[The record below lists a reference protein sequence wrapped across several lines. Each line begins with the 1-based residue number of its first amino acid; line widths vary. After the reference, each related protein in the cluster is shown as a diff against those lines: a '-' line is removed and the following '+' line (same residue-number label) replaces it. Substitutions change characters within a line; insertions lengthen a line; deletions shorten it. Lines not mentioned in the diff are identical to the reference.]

1 MRSIHGWCENDVKF
15 RAIGSTY
22 WHWNC
27 FAMGMNAIHLANS
40 ILLATMQLKFSQAYQ
55 AQTSKEMWRRRQ
67 LVVQK
72 LLSDAM
78 TENITLPSFR
88 NPVFLQEKWGE
99 LSEKKQNKCKMNYLP
114 LDVRLDHQVA
124 PTAVQAYFELHPAIL
139 MGLRYSL
146 WWFWMGCCEH
156 EEMSPMDAR
165 EQEQQKVG
173 WKGPDTWPVVLGN
186 KVYPFRSLWLVDGHL
201 QMHAAAKAQ
210 RKLFPRVVAGPNWF
224 GKHRNDFVCIKP
236 DPGEHV
242 NGF

>member
-1 MRSIHGWCENDVKF
+1 
-15 RAIGSTY
+15 
-22 WHWNC
+22 
-27 FAMGMNAIHLANS
+27 MGMNAMHLANS

-146 WWFWMGCCEH
+146 RWFWMGCCEH

-186 KVYPFRSLWLVDGHL
+186 RFTPFNHCGWLMATYKCMQLQKHGESCFRVWWLVQIGL
-201 QMHAAAKAQ
+201 ENIEMILYASSLIQESM
-210 RKLFPRVVAGPNWF
+210 
-224 GKHRNDFVCIKP
+224 
-236 DPGEHV
+236 
-242 NGF
+242 